1 MPNDLFLI
9 QQQEMDKIE
18 SVAGEVEQALSKI
31 EEMAR
36 EADRA
41 SARLWELMDK
51 VKARKA

>member
-18 SVAGEVEQALSKI
+18 SVAGEVGQALSKI
-31 EEMAR
+31 EEMAK

-51 VKARKA
+51 VKLRKA

>member
-9 QQQEMDKIE
+9 EQQEMDKIE

-51 VKARKA
+51 VKLRKA

>member
-9 QQQEMDKIE
+9 QQQELDKIE

>member
-1 MPNDLFLI
+1 
-9 QQQEMDKIE
+9 MDKIE

>member
-18 SVAGEVEQALSKI
+18 SVAGEVEEALSRI
-31 EEMAR
+31 EEIAR

-41 SARLWELMDK
+41 SARLWELLEE
-51 VKARKA
+51 VKLRKA

>member
-18 SVAGEVEQALSKI
+18 SVAGEVEQALCKI
-31 EEMAR
+31 EELAN

-41 SARLWELMDK
+41 SARLWELMEI
-51 VKARKA
+51 VKRRKA

>member
-9 QQQEMDKIE
+9 EQQEMDKIE